1 MDNSITKGKTLKKT
15 PSSDSATVSKPPK
28 GKIRENIEALVIA
41 IILALF
47 IRAFVVQAFKIPSGS
62 MENTLLIGDYI
73 LVNKFIYGVKLPYTG
88 TNIIPI
94 KDPKQGDI
102 IVFKFPGDPSKD
114 YIKRVVGVGGDRIA
128 IRDKK
133 VYVNDQLQEN
143 VFAKFTDERIFS
155 DARMIPEKLLKRD
168 NYGPI
173 EVPKNK
179 LFVMGDNRD
188 SSNDSRFWGF
198 VDKSAVKGRAFIIYW
213 SWNKDKKIGVRWDRL
228 GDLIH

>member
-1 MDNSITKGKTLKKT
+1 MKKT

-94 KDPKQGDI
+94 KDPKRGDI